1 MLRLT
6 GIVVHVGDFGLQLD
20 SLELV
25 PGEYLVILGPNG
37 AGKTVLLETIAGL
50 HPVNAGRVEFLA
62 AGQNVAGHDGNKA
75 EGPAFWQDVT
85 AWPPEE
91 RRLGFVYQDY
101 LLFPHLS
108 VGANIGFGLK
118 GGVPAAHRSGRVQEV
133 AALTGVEGLLE
144 RRVSGLSGGEQQ
156 KVALARALAIRPR
169 LLLLDEPL
177 AALDR
182 SARREMASEVKRLC
196 GRLGVTVLHVT
207 HNLEEAVSL
216 GDRVAVLAGGRLLQA
231 GVPEEVLRAPASRR
245 VAELV
250 GCENLFE
257 GTATSA
263 DVAVTGGPTLA
274 FETVLG
280 GSAPGPAVVAL
291 RAEDLV
297 LEAPETATAG
307 RLNLF
312 PALVESVEPGPAHW
326 TVRARYLGGTA
337 GSAESAALFTVFV
350 LPPEVARLA
359 LAPGATVRVWVD
371 PRRVA
376 VCPA

>member
-6 GIVVHVGDFGLQLD
+6 GVAVGLGGFGLQLD
-20 SLELV
+20 SLELT

-50 HPVNAGRVEFLA
+50 HSVKSGRVEFLG
-62 AGQNVAGHDGNKA
+62 AGQDGA
-75 EGPAFWQDVT
+75 ATGPAAVWQDVT
-85 AWPPEE
+85 DWPPEE

-101 LLFPHLS
+101 LLFPHLP
-108 VGANIGFGLK
+108 VGNNIGFGLK
-118 GGVPAAHRSGRVQEV
+118 GRVPAAERAGRVREM
-133 AALTGVEGLLE
+133 AALTGVAGLLE
-144 RRVSGLSGGEQQ
+144 RKVSGLSGGEQQ

-182 SARREMASEVKRLC
+182 SARREMANEVKGLC

-207 HNLEEAVSL
+207 HNLDEAVSL

-231 GVPEEVLRAPASRR
+231 GTPEEVLRAPRSRR

-250 GCENLFE
+250 GCENLLE
-257 GTATSA
+257 GTATGA
-263 DVAVTGGPTLA
+263 GVAVTGGPTL
-274 FETVLG
+274 TLG
-280 GSAPGPAVVAL
+280 AALGSGLPGPVVVAL

-297 LEAPETATAG
+297 LEAAGTAAAG
-307 RLNLF
+307 RPNLF
-312 PALVESVEPGPAHW
+312 PTLVESVEPGPAHW
-326 TVRARYLGGTA
+326 SVKARYLGEAA
-337 GSAESAALFTVFV
+337 GRAEAAPLFTVFV

-359 LAPGATVRVWVD
+359 LAPGAPVQVWVD